1 MKRLWPMV
9 LLIAATLAQA
19 DLAPT
24 PVLPAYRAECSA
36 CHLAYPAALL
46 PAASWQ
52 RLMAGLDRHFGSDAS
67 LDPATTRSIAA
78 WLATNA
84 GTYKK
89 VQREAAAPPQDRITR
104 APWFVREHDEVPAAT
119 WRRADVKSAANCA
132 ACHTRA
138 DEGDF
143 SERHIRVPR

>member
-1 MKRLWPMV
+1 MRRWTRPPR
-9 LLIAATLAQA
+9 AAI
-19 DLAPT
+19 
-24 PVLPAYRAECSA
+24 
-36 CHLAYPAALL
+36 
-46 PAASWQ
+46 
-52 RLMAGLDRHFGSDAS
+52 GS
-67 LDPATTRSIAA
+67 
-78 WLATNA
+78 WLAANA

-104 APWFVREHDEVPAAT
+104 AAWFVREHDEVPAAT
-119 WRRADVKSAANCA
+119 WRRDDVKSASNCV